1 MSFSKIFKVAGAGL
15 GILAVIMMFLPQ
27 VVIHWNLGGTTT
39 LGVSA
44 LVGGSYTKD
53 IAVNYFGV
61 GSGLAGYIL
70 VGVAALLFLACAFVA
85 FFSEH
90 DILNILAM
98 AVGIILAIIGTVL
111 LFMIRRNFAGAN
123 GFNSKEVYVGI
134 GAILGGA
141 FASLSGL
148 AGLIGLS
155 LDFVK

>member
-1 MSFSKIFKVAGAGL
+1 MLGL
-15 GILAVIMMFLPQ
+15 KRLESLLAQILAVEGQAEDVAVEPLVGEGQGSLLASVEPTVEELP
-27 VVIHWNLGGTTT
+27 LGG
-39 LGVSA
+39 
-44 LVGGSYTKD
+44 LV
-53 IAVNYFGV
+53 
-61 GSGLAGYIL
+61 IL

-98 AVGIILAIIGTVL
+98 AVGIILPIIGTVL

>member
-1 MSFSKIFKVAGAGL
+1 MSKMFKLAAGAM

-27 VVIHWNLGGTTT
+27 VVLHFGDGKTLT
-39 LGVSA
+39 LGVQA
-44 LVGGSYTKD
+44 LFDNGSGIKEQ
-53 IAVNYFGV
+53 IVSWNGV
-61 GSGLAGYIL
+61 GAGFAGYIL
-70 VGVAALLFLACAFVA
+70 IGIAALLFLACALVA

-98 AVGIILAIIGTVL
+98 GVGIILAIIATVL

-123 GFNSKEVYVGI
+123 GFNSKEVYVGV
-134 GAILGGA
+134 GAIIGGA
-141 FASLSGL
+141 LASLAGL